1 MEYQKN
7 CDCDIT
13 KSCHFRT
20 IFPKFGC
27 LSVLFPSISESNT
40 VAALDKSGHKE
51 QPGHFHEKKRSAL
64 VRLIEMRDA
73 RLSRSNNPQKR
84 LQRRNEL
91 VETFVSINFYTP
103 FLLPDKNAQFR
114 APSTSW
120 HKFDFAW
127 HLLLH
132 FISLRAFAGYMS
144 FDSFYRI

>member
-1 MEYQKN
+1 MNKQIASFLLTGF
-7 CDCDIT
+7 CFSDIQYYT
-13 KSCHFRT
+13 TYYRSPMGVEIMC
-20 IFPKFGC
+20 
-27 LSVLFPSISESNT
+27 
-40 VAALDKSGHKE
+40 
-51 QPGHFHEKKRSAL
+51 HFHEKKRSAL

-91 VETFVSINFYTP
+91 VETFLRQYKLLHT
-103 FLLPDKNAQFR
+103 LLPDKNAQFR